1 MGLSDWRKRK
11 LYDCGITEFYYLA
24 PIQNLGGLAMYGIL
38 PKNEV
43 EKRKLPAQ
51 SFAEETVQH
60 LRRLRQLELS
70 NGTRCTIHDLVPV
83 YLVPKTPTLSVRREQ
98 QENLFFIVIAS
109 DVVCDDNVEFAFTD
123 GNAASQGTRIFRSLY
138 KLKSIPWDVLKSD
151 YWTDFEDGKRMRNAE
166 FLIYPRIEPAFFKRI
181 VVVSEAARTGC
192 VSQLSS
198 VRVPIDVEV
207 NPGFFFV

>member
-1 MGLSDWRKRK
+1 MGLSGWRKRK
-11 LYDCGITEFYYLA
+11 LYDFGITEFYYLA
-24 PIQNLGGLAMYGIL
+24 PVQNLGWLAMYGIL

-43 EKRKLPAQ
+43 AKRELPAQ

-60 LRRLRQLELS
+60 RRRQRKIEPS

-98 QENLFFIVIAS
+98 QENLLFIKIIAS
-109 DVVCDDNVEFAFTD
+109 DVVCDDNVEFAFSD
-123 GNAASQGTRIFRSLY
+123 GNAASQRTRIFRSLY

-166 FLIYPRIEPAFFKRI
+166 FLIYPRIEPAFFNRI
-181 VVVSEAARTGC
+181 VVVSEAARNAC
-192 VSQLSS
+192 LWQL
-198 VRVPIDVEV
+198 V
-207 NPGFFFV
+207 